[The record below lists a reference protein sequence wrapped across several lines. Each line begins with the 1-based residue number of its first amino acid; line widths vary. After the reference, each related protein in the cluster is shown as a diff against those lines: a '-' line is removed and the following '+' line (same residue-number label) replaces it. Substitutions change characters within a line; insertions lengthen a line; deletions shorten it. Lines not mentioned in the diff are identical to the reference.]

1 MVTPEALNERKAA
14 LEGDPG
20 TDSSTKVT
28 IPAEHSPLPVKE
40 PLQKPQLAS
49 EVSMATLY
57 FLRWHRTTLQ
67 WHYVEPQ

>member
-28 IPAEHSPLPVKE
+28 IPAEHSPMPIKHTDHD
-40 PLQKPQLAS
+40 A
-49 EVSMATLY
+49 EVSGI
-57 FLRWHRTTLQ
+57 FLHFKVVRTPLLSPLT
-67 WHYVEPQ
+67 PP